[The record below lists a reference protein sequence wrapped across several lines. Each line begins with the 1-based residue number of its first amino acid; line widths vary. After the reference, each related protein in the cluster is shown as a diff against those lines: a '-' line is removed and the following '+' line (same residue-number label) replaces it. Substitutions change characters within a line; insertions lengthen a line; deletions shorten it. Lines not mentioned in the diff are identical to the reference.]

1 MARRGRLPGLLLVV
15 APLLP
20 SLFLFGQIQD
30 SGARGE
36 LGATAVLA
44 VLGYLGTVYVLPTF
58 TPFLARSGLTGRD
71 LCKKGT
77 ASADK
82 DMWVS

>member
-1 MARRGRLPGLLLVV
+1 MGVLGRRSGLLLVA

-20 SLFLFGQIQD
+20 SLVLFGQID
-30 SGARGE
+30 DATVRSE
-36 LGATAVLA
+36 LRASAVLA
-44 VLGYLGTVYVLPTF
+44 MLGYVGMIYVLPTF
-58 TPFLARSGLTGRD
+58 TPFLAKSGLTGKD

-82 DMWVS
+82 KM

>member
-1 MARRGRLPGLLLVV
+1 MVLKSKVLLVA

-20 SLFLFGQIQD
+20 ALVLFRRIEDAGVT
-30 SGARGE
+30 RE
-36 LGATAVLA
+36 LQASAGIAL
-44 VLGYLGTVYVLPTF
+44 LGYLATCFVLPTF
-58 TPFLARSGLTGRD
+58 TPFLVRRGLTGKD

-82 DMWVS
+82 EM

>member
-1 MARRGRLPGLLLVV
+1 MGVLARRSGLLLVA

-20 SLFLFGQIQD
+20 ALLLFGQID
-30 SGARGE
+30 EAAVRSE
-36 LGATAVLA
+36 LRASAALA
-44 VLGYLGTVYVLPTF
+44 VLGYVGMIYVLPTF
-58 TPFLARSGLTGRD
+58 TPFLARSGLTGKD

-82 DMWVS
+82 EM

>member
-1 MARRGRLPGLLLVV
+1 MAKRGRVPGLLLVA

-20 SLFLFGQIQD
+20 SLFLFAQIKD
-30 SGARGE
+30 AGARGE
-36 LGATAVLA
+36 LGASAVLA
-44 VLGYLGTVYVLPTF
+44 VLGYLATVYVLPTF
-58 TPFLARSGLTGRD
+58 TPFLSRSGLTGRD

-82 DMWVS
+82 EM

>member
-1 MARRGRLPGLLLVV
+1 MVRKGRVPGLLLVV

-20 SLFLFGQIQD
+20 SLVLFGQIKD
-30 SGARGE
+30 AGTRGE
-36 LGATAVLA
+36 LGASAVLA
-44 VLGYLGTVYVLPTF
+44 VLGYLATVYVLPTF
-58 TPFLARSGLTGRD
+58 TPFLARSGLTGKD

-82 DMWVS
+82 EM